1 MVAVSDEVLHDETLE
16 NIADLAQDSRQS
28 SPERH
33 GNSSAQ
39 QSSEENPDIGSS
51 DLQQSSLLSIEMT
64 DANAATRS
72 ESNTQGA
79 LRDPGVYKLVHFKAP
94 EPQPKRKRLR
104 LDPARTETLEPSQ
117 FVTMDTV
124 NLTRSLSEPR
134 QTIMNGLIE
143 MPDGQ
148 LRPAE
153 IHIGTESAENADRSA
168 LPVDSA
174 VLHDGRSAL
183 PDNSALPEGQ
193 MAQLQSDHLMQT
205 TQDTLSAVP
214 ITNPDR
220 ASHSNTNQT
229 AAENKESHSDQS
241 KPHASNTQ
249 ETRELPRNSNKR
261 PRSQISG
268 GDLGD
273 TDVIGFDLHPCI
285 IRPRSPVK
293 DSKTDPEQEK
303 SQQVVLSSKST
314 LQYDTEREKT
324 CIECE
329 MQVLGL
335 QPLPKQG
342 VDDPES
348 RKYSFHSLLTILFQ

>member
-1 MVAVSDEVLHDETLE
+1 MIFQVAAVADEASHDETLE

-33 GNSSAQ
+33 GGSSTCQGAG
-39 QSSEENPDIGSS
+39 ENPDPRSS
-51 DLQQSSLLSIEMT
+51 ADLQQSSLLSIEMT
-64 DANAATRS
+64 DGNAPTTS
-72 ESNTQGA
+72 ESNPQST

-94 EPQPKRKRLR
+94 DAQPKRKRLR
-104 LDPARTETLEPSQ
+104 LDPARTETLEPSE

-124 NLTRSLSEPR
+124 NLARSLNEPGHGA
-134 QTIMNGLIE
+134 MNGWIE

-153 IHIGTESAENADRSA
+153 IHRGT
-168 LPVDSA
+168 DS
-174 VLHDGRSAL
+174 VGSGLTTDSSVPPL
-183 PDNSALPEGQ
+183 EQ
-193 MAQLQSDHLMQT
+193 MAQLQSDNLMQT
-205 TQDTLSAVP
+205 TQDTLSTVP
-214 ITNPDR
+214 RTNPDQT
-220 ASHSNTNQT
+220 SHSNPNQT
-229 AAENKESHSDQS
+229 ATENKGSHSDQS
-241 KPHASNTQ
+241 IPHSSNTQ
-249 ETRELPRNSNKR
+249 ETRETPRSRNKR

-285 IRPRSPVK
+285 IRPRSPIK
-293 DSKTDPEQEK
+293 ERKTDPEQEK

-314 LQYDTEREKT
+314 LQYDAERDKT

-335 QPLPKQG
+335 QPLPKP
-342 VDDPES
+342 VDDDQES
-348 RKYSFHSLLTILFQ
+348 CKFSFDS